1 MTRAPGETVV
11 VQEIW
16 KDAVWAARP
25 MTIVQDEE
33 DLVALWFPKGTRW
46 KAPIPPPDRPREE
59 SRGAR
64 LATCLERREWVFTDS
79 EWDVS
84 TLVLMRPGDWHAVWV
99 SWLDGNQHSPGTG
112 RDPLA
117 RISTAQVHWG
127 WYVNLQEPFRRT
139 EKGFETMDLALD
151 VVVELDRTWRWKDED
166 ELALFVK
173 RGVFGEEVA
182 ARIRDEG
189 LRVARRAELN
199 EWPFD
204 AAWPDWRPD
213 RAWPAPELP
222 EGWSE
227 RCR

>member
-1 MTRAPGETVV
+1 VSRSPGETVV

-25 MTIVQDEE
+25 MTVVQDEE

-46 KAPIPPPDRPREE
+46 KAPIPPPEWPREE

-99 SWLDGNQHSPGTG
+99 SWLDGNQH
-112 RDPLA
+112 
-117 RISTAQVHWG
+117 WG

-139 EKGFETMDLALD
+139 DKGYETMDLALD
-151 VVVELDRTWRWKDED
+151 VIIELDRTWRWKDED
-166 ELALFVK
+166 ELALFVE
-173 RGVFGEEVA
+173 RGVIGEEVA
-182 ARIRDEG
+182 TRIRDEG
-189 LRVARRAELN
+189 LRVARRAERN

-204 AAWPDWRPD
+204 APWPDWRPD
-213 RAWPAPELP
+213 RSWRAPQLP

>member
-1 MTRAPGETVV
+1 MRHETGATVV

-25 MTIVQDEE
+25 MTVVQDED
-33 DLVALWFPKGTRW
+33 DLVALWFPQGTRW
-46 KAPIPPPDRPREE
+46 KAPIPSPGWLREE
-59 SRGAR
+59 ERGAR
-64 LATCLERREWVFTDS
+64 MVTCLERREWAFADS

-99 SWLDGNQHSPGTG
+99 SWLDGNQH
-112 RDPLA
+112 
-117 RISTAQVHWG
+117 WG

-139 EKGFETMDLALD
+139 DKGYETMDLALD
-151 VVVELDRTWRWKDED
+151 VVVELDRTWRWKDEG
-166 ELALFVK
+166 ELDLFVE
-173 RGVFGEEVA
+173 RGVFGEALATRV
-182 ARIRDEG
+182 RDEG
-189 LRVARRAELN
+189 LRVAQSAERN

-204 AAWPDWRPD
+204 APWPDWRPD
-213 RAWPAPELP
+213 RSWGVPQLP

>member
-1 MTRAPGETVV
+1 VRHERGETVV

-25 MTIVQDEE
+25 MTVVQDED
-33 DLVALWFPKGTRW
+33 DLVALWFPKGTCW
-46 KAPIPPPDRPREE
+46 KAPIPPPGWLREE

-64 LATCLERREWVFTDS
+64 LATCLLRREWVFTDS

-84 TLVLMRPGDWHAVWV
+84 TLVLMRPGDWHALWV
-99 SWLDGNQHSPGTG
+99 SWLDG
-112 RDPLA
+112 DE
-117 RISTAQVHWG
+117 HWG

-139 EKGFETMDLALD
+139 EKGYETMDLALD
-151 VVVELDRTWRWKDED
+151 VIIELDRSWRWKDED
-166 ELALFVK
+166 ELDLFVK

-182 ARIRDEG
+182 TRIRDEG
-189 LRVARRAELN
+189 MRVAERAERN

-204 AAWPDWRPD
+204 APWPDWRPD
-213 RAWPAPELP
+213 RSWRLPQLP

>member
-1 MTRAPGETVV
+1 MRHERGETVV

-25 MTIVQDEE
+25 MTVVQDED

-46 KAPIPPPDRPREE
+46 KAPIPPPGWPREE

-84 TLVLMRPGDWHAVWV
+84 TLVLMRPGDWHALWV
-99 SWLDGNQHSPGTG
+99 SWLDG
-112 RDPLA
+112 DE
-117 RISTAQVHWG
+117 HWG

-139 EKGFETMDLALD
+139 EKGYETMDLALD
-151 VVVELDRTWRWKDED
+151 VIIELDRSWRWKDEE

-182 ARIRDEG
+182 TRIRDEG
-189 LRVARRAELN
+189 LRVAKRAERN

-204 AAWPDWRPD
+204 APWPDWRPD
-213 RAWPAPELP
+213 RSWRLPQLP

>member
-1 MTRAPGETVV
+1 VSHETGATVV

-25 MTIVQDEE
+25 MTVVQDED

-46 KAPIPPPDRPREE
+46 KAPIPPPGWLREE
-59 SRGAR
+59 SRGER

-84 TLVLMRPGDWHAVWV
+84 TLVLMRPGDWHALWV
-99 SWLDGNQHSPGTG
+99 SWLNGEE
-112 RDPLA
+112 
-117 RISTAQVHWG
+117 HWG

-139 EKGFETMDLALD
+139 ERGYETMDLALD
-151 VVVELDRTWRWKDED
+151 VIIELDRSWRWKDED
-166 ELALFVK
+166 ELDLFVK
-173 RGVFGEEVA
+173 RGVFGEGVA
-182 ARIRDEG
+182 TRIRDEG
-189 LRVARRAELN
+189 LRVAQRAERN

-204 AAWPDWRPD
+204 APWPDWRPD
-213 RAWPAPELP
+213 RSWRAPQLP

>member
-1 MTRAPGETVV
+1 VSRSPGETVV

-25 MTIVQDEE
+25 MTVVQDEE
-33 DLVALWFPKGTRW
+33 DLVALWFPKATRW
-46 KAPIPPPDRPREE
+46 KAPIPPPEWPREE

-99 SWLDGNQHSPGTG
+99 SWLDGNQH
-112 RDPLA
+112 
-117 RISTAQVHWG
+117 WG

-139 EKGFETMDLALD
+139 DKGYETMDLALD
-151 VVVELDRTWRWKDED
+151 VLIELDRTWRWKDED
-166 ELALFVK
+166 ELALFVE
-173 RGVFGEEVA
+173 RGVFGDAVA

-189 LRVARRAELN
+189 LRVARRAERN

-204 AAWPDWRPD
+204 AAWPDWRPA
-213 RAWPAPELP
+213 RAWQAPELP
-222 EGWSE
+222 DGWSE